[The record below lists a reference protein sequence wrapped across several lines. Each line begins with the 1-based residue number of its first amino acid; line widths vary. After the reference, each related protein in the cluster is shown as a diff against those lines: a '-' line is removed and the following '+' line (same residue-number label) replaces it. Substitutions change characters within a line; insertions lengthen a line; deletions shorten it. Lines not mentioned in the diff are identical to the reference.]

1 MKSLILIQLL
11 QASIAF
17 HVAVPS
23 LLRNVSSKGT
33 SSFSISH
40 KTILRAWDLSPSI
53 VMGSPYI
60 TPVLRSDAKLQNQL
74 VEKLKRYHEKGECL
88 DPLWEQ
94 IRIEAQVQLES
105 EPSSGPQLYTNII
118 SQPSLMSAI
127 TSIVSHEISTQL
139 IPSTLLQ
146 NLFVEMLHPIED
158 ARAISFDVMASALR
172 SPTLSD
178 GKALISVLFNQG
190 LHALVC
196 HRLAHRLWISQRTGL
211 AYYIQST
218 VSRKYS
224 VDIHPGAKL
233 GLGIYLNAGSAGVVI
248 GETAVVEDDVI
259 ILQGVTLGGT
269 GKERGDR
276 HPKVRRRAILEQ
288 SCSVLGNITVGE
300 GAIICAKSI
309 VTKSVPSF
317 TKASGVPAVLSG
329 EVNWFTSDEA
339 MGDLQNDDVSSDFKD
354 ALTKMSQTFWANIES
369 ELANASMSS

>member
-11 QASIAF
+11 QASVAF
-17 HVAVPS
+17 YVAVPS
-23 LLRNVSSKGT
+23 LFRSVSSKGI

-60 TPVLRSDAKLQNQL
+60 TPVLRSDAKLQKQL

-233 GLGIYLNAGSAGVVI
+233 GLGIYLNAGSV
-248 GETAVVEDDVI
+248 
-259 ILQGVTLGGT
+259 
-269 GKERGDR
+269 
-276 HPKVRRRAILEQ
+276 
-288 SCSVLGNITVGE
+288 SV
-300 GAIICAKSI
+300 
-309 VTKSVPSF
+309 F
-317 TKASGVPAVLSG
+317 TKL
-329 EVNWFTSDEA
+329 
-339 MGDLQNDDVSSDFKD
+339 
-354 ALTKMSQTFWANIES
+354 
-369 ELANASMSS
+369 